1 MAIGDSIT
9 VAGIGG
15 QAQTFVV
22 GELTIT
28 GILQGM
34 VNGDWTEAEGTKIIR
49 AIVGNMMGIDP
60 SVQNPNLDQEV
71 LDRLDRMPGAQTSGG
86 AAGGGAAAGGGG
98 AAAGGG
104 GAVGATGAESTTMAD
119 YLRGLESQT
128 IAGRRGVF
136 ERQMDLQPF
145 MQFINPSARAVTQQR
160 YFDPVS
166 SQYLL
171 AAAPTELGGFEGW
184 QRDPGA
190 TQPAGS
196 TFQEFTGQS
205 VPWSAIGE
213 DQWGYPG
220 KGVSGGYPQPPISGL
235 QDWAPWSRDQWK
247 SRIEAM
253 KLPGTM
259 AGVAGLGDLS
269 RGYLGALSLPE
280 AQAMIRQRSV
290 AGVNPIAS
298 RAAYPAIA
306 RDFSQWESANPT
318 LGGGELLRQWGT
330 GGLDEVPGQDYRMIR
345 WA

>member
-1 MAIGDSIT
+1 MAIGDKIK
-9 VAGIGG
+9 VKGADGKFIGG
-15 QAQTFVV
+15 EGRSFLV
-22 GELTIT
+22 GEP
-28 GILQGM
+28 GISGVLQGM

-49 AIVGNMMGIDP
+49 AILGNMMGIDP
-60 SVQNPNLDQEV
+60 SVTSNDLDKAV
-71 LDRLDRMPGAQTSGG
+71 LDRLALISGT
-86 AAGGGAAAGGGG
+86 GGGNGGTGG
-98 AAAGGG
+98 VGG
-104 GAVGATGAESTTMAD
+104 TGAESTTMAD

-128 IAGRRGVF
+128 IAGRRDGF
-136 ERQMDLQPF
+136 DMQMDLQPF
-145 MQFINPSARAVTQQR
+145 MQFINPSARAVVQQR
-160 YFDPVS
+160 YFDPLS

-171 AAAPTELGGFEGW
+171 AAAPTELGGFAGW

-196 TFQEFTGQS
+196 TFEEFTGQS

-220 KGVSGGYPQPPISGL
+220 KGVGGYPQPPISGL
-235 QDWAPWSRDQWK
+235 QDWAPWSRDQWR

-253 KLPGTM
+253 NLPTVPL
-259 AGVAGLGDLS
+259 AEATSLNDLS

-280 AQAMIRQRSV
+280 AQAMIRQASV

-330 GGLDEVPGQDYRMIR
+330 GALDSGPTDYRMIK

>member
-1 MAIGDSIT
+1 MAIGDKIK
-9 VAGIGG
+9 VKGADGKFIGG
-15 QAQTFVV
+15 EGRSFLV
-22 GELTIT
+22 GEP
-28 GILQGM
+28 GISGVLQGM

-49 AIVGNMMGIDP
+49 AILGNMMGIDP
-60 SVQNPNLDQEV
+60 SVTSNDLDKAV
-71 LDRLDRMPGAQTSGG
+71 LDRLALISGT
-86 AAGGGAAAGGGG
+86 GGGNGGTGG
-98 AAAGGG
+98 VGG
-104 GAVGATGAESTTMAD
+104 TGAESTTMAD

-128 IAGRRGVF
+128 IAGRRDVF
-136 ERQMDLQPF
+136 DRQMDLQPF
-145 MQFINPSARAVTQQR
+145 MQFINPSARAVVQQR
-160 YFDPVS
+160 YFDPLS

-171 AAAPTELGGFEGW
+171 AAAPTELGGFAGW

-196 TFQEFTGQS
+196 TFEEFTGQS

-220 KGVSGGYPQPPISGL
+220 KGVGGYPQPPISGL
-235 QDWAPWSRDQWK
+235 QDWAPWSRDQWR

-253 KLPGTM
+253 NLPTVPL
-259 AGVAGLGDLS
+259 AEATSLNDLS

-280 AQAMIRQRSV
+280 AQAMIRQASV

-330 GGLDEVPGQDYRMIR
+330 GALDSGPTDYRMIK

>member
-1 MAIGDSIT
+1 MATGDRIT

-15 QAQTFVV
+15 QAQTFLV

-34 VNGDWTEAEGTKIIR
+34 VNGDWTEAEGIKIIR
-49 AIVGNMMGIDP
+49 AILGNMMGIDP

-71 LDRLDRMPGAQTSGG
+71 LDRLDRMPGAQT
-86 AAGGGAAAGGGG
+86 GGGAAGGGG

-104 GAVGATGAESTTMAD
+104 GAVGATGAEPATMAD

-171 AAAPTELGGFEGW
+171 AAAPTELGGFAGW

-196 TFQEFTGQS
+196 TFEEFTGQS

-235 QDWAPWSRDQWK
+235 QDWAPWSRDQWR

-253 KLPGTM
+253 NLPTVPL
-259 AGVAGLGDLS
+259 AEATSLNDLS

-280 AQAMIRQRSV
+280 AQAMIRQASV

-330 GGLDEVPGQDYRMIR
+330 GGLDSGPTDYRMIK